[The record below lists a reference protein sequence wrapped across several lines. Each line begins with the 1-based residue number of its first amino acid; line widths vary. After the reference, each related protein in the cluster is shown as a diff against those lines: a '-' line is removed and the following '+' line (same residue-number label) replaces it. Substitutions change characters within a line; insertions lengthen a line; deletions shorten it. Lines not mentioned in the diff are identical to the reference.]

1 MRPVFYM
8 LEKELIEH
16 KIVTRLPLF
25 LVCVGLFILTA
36 IVLNA
41 NASSNVSF
49 EFNFQGDISE
59 TAANLSQGMSSA
71 ISVAAGCVS
80 ILLSLIYIPKAFR
93 KERQEGSIMFWR
105 SMPISDLLQYMVKLA
120 FALLVIPLICSLML
134 LSAELLLWFISLISS
149 HDVAAFIGPSSL
161 LLVVLHWLTFISK
174 MLLVSIAML
183 PIACLLF
190 AVSQVVNSPLLVA
203 VIATYTIKIVSTL
216 VFGFD
221 GVAAFIE
228 QISSLPMTVLFSS
241 QPLQTLQ
248 QAGSGFAL
256 FATLLTAI
264 FVMASLSLSKYG
276 ELNIRALFSRK

>member
-1 MRPVFYM
+1 MLPIFYM

-25 LVCVGLFILTA
+25 LVSVGLFILAA

-41 NASSNVSF
+41 NGSNNVSF
-49 EFNFQGDISE
+49 EFNYQGDISE
-59 TAANLSQGMSSA
+59 TASNFSQGVSSV
-71 ISVAAGCVS
+71 ISVAAGAVS
-80 ILLSLIYIPKAFR
+80 MLLSLIYLPKTFR

-105 SMPISDLLQYMVKLA
+105 SMPISDVLQYMVKLA

-134 LSAELLLWFISLISS
+134 LSAELLLWFMSLISAQE
-149 HDVAAFIGPSSL
+149 VTAFIGPSSL
-161 LLVVLHWLTFISK
+161 LLVVVHWLTFISK

-183 PIACLLF
+183 PLACLLL

-203 VIATYTIKIVSTL
+203 VVGVYTIKMLCTL

-221 GVAAFIE
+221 LVTAFIE
-228 QISSLPMTVLFSS
+228 QISSLPMTILFSS
-241 QPLQTLQ
+241 QPLHTLLQ
-248 QAGSGFAL
+248 VESGFAL
-256 FATLLTAI
+256 FAALLTAI

-276 ELNIRALFSRK
+276 ELNIRALFSR